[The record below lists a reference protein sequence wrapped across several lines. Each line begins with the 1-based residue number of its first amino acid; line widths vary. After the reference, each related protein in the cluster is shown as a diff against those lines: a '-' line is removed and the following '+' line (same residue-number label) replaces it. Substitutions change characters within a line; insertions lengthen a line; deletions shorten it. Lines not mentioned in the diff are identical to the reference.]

1 MTMTSELILK
11 ALSTVQEP
19 DLHKDLV
26 SLNMIKDIEI
36 EGNHVKFQVVL
47 TTPACPLK
55 EKIEK
60 DCIEAIHTLVSA
72 DAIVTVEMTANVNS
86 NRQDKLILPGV
97 KNMIAVAS
105 GKGGVGKSTLASNL
119 AMALSLQGAKVGL
132 LDADIYGPSIPT
144 MFGINETPLMRNVDG
159 KELMVPI
166 EKHGIKLLSIG
177 FLIEPGQAVVW
188 RGPMV
193 SSALRQFVNDVDWG
207 DLDYLI
213 LDLPPGTGDIHLT
226 MIQIVPITGVVMVT
240 TPQEVALADAYKGAS
255 MFGMGAQKIPI
266 LGVVENMS
274 YFTPEELP
282 ENKYYLFG
290 RDGGK
295 RMAES
300 LNVPFLG
307 EVPIYMSIR
316 EGGDSGVPAVM
327 LENSVAQKTYF
338 ELAQSVARQV
348 AMHNAAKNMAEA

>member
-1 MTMTSELILK
+1 MTITSELILK

-19 DLHKDLV
+19 DLHNDLV
-26 SLNMIKDIEI
+26 TLNMIKDIEI

-72 DAIVTVEMTANVNS
+72 DAIVTVQMTANVNS

-97 KNMIAVAS
+97 RNMIAVAS

-177 FLIEPGQAVVW
+177 FLILKPVAV
-188 RGPMV
+188 
-193 SSALRQFVNDVDWG
+193 
-207 DLDYLI
+207 
-213 LDLPPGTGDIHLT
+213 
-226 MIQIVPITGVVMVT
+226 
-240 TPQEVALADAYKGAS
+240 
-255 MFGMGAQKIPI
+255 
-266 LGVVENMS
+266 
-274 YFTPEELP
+274 
-282 ENKYYLFG
+282 
-290 RDGGK
+290 
-295 RMAES
+295 
-300 LNVPFLG
+300 
-307 EVPIYMSIR
+307 
-316 EGGDSGVPAVM
+316 
-327 LENSVAQKTYF
+327 
-338 ELAQSVARQV
+338 
-348 AMHNAAKNMAEA
+348 